1 MGLFKDTYIINRT
14 DTSRTDDLLLGIG
27 FIEKE
32 KLKFEKD
39 TKDRVDISLKD
50 YEELQR
56 KLKSC
61 QDLIEGY
68 ENEWSKFA
76 DFCSIPV
83 ELLQKAINVRVGFYE
98 NPIIDGKT
106 CSITFDIDD
115 ILSEKYS
122 GYFYQYDKNCRNKG
136 GNKSNVS

>member
-56 KLKSC
+56 KLKCC
-61 QDLIEGY
+61 QDLIECY
-68 ENEWSKFA
+68 EEQWSKFA
-76 DFCSIPV
+76 AFCSIPV
-83 ELLQKAINVRVGFYE
+83 ELLQEATNVRIGFYE

-106 CSITFDIDD
+106 CSITFDIDN

-122 GYFYQYDKNCRNKG
+122 GYFYQYDKHCREKG
-136 GNKSNVS
+136 SDNE

>member
-68 ENEWSKFA
+68 EEQWSKFA
-76 DFCSIPV
+76 AFCSIPV
-83 ELLQKAINVRVGFYE
+83 ELLQEATNVRVGFYE
-98 NPIIDGKT
+98 NPIIEGKT
-106 CSITFDIDD
+106 CSITFDIDS

-122 GYFYQYDKNCRNKG
+122 GYFYQYDKHCREKG
-136 GNKSNVS
+136 SNNE

>member
-50 YEELQR
+50 YEKLKR

-68 ENEWSKFA
+68 EEQWSKFA
-76 DFCSIPV
+76 AFCSIPV
-83 ELLQKAINVRVGFYE
+83 ELLQEATNVRVGFYE
-98 NPIIDGKT
+98 NPIIAGKT
-106 CSITFDIDD
+106 CSIKFDIDS

-122 GYFYQYDKNCRNKG
+122 GYFYQYDKHCREKG
-136 GNKSNVS
+136 SDNNE

>member
-61 QDLIEGY
+61 QDLIECY
-68 ENEWSKFA
+68 EKEWSKFA

-106 CSITFDIDD
+106 CSITFDIDN

-122 GYFYQYDKNCRNKG
+122 DYFYQYDKNCREKG
-136 GNKSNVS
+136 SNNE

>member
-14 DTSRTDDLLLGIG
+14 DTSRTDDILLGIG

-56 KLKSC
+56 KLKSY

-68 ENEWSKFA
+68 EKEWSKFA

-83 ELLQKAINVRVGFYE
+83 ELLQKAINVRIGFYE

-106 CSITFDIDD
+106 CSITFDIDN

-122 GYFYQYDKNCRNKG
+122 GYFYQYDKNRRNKG

>member
-56 KLKSC
+56 KLKSY

-68 ENEWSKFA
+68 EKEWSKFA
-76 DFCSIPV
+76 DVCSIPV
-83 ELLQKAINVRVGFYE
+83 ELLQKAINVRIGFYE

-106 CSITFDIDD
+106 CSITFDIDN

-122 GYFYQYDKNCRNKG
+122 GYFYQYDKNRRNKG
-136 GNKSNVS
+136 GNKNE